1 MFWHSGTLA
10 LSPDARVPKCQKI
23 KKGGLDQYGPKHFEV
38 LTFDTTGL
46 ERVKL
51 INAYAIL
58 MSITTVKVIR

>member
-1 MFWHSGTLA
+1 
-10 LSPDARVPKCQKI
+10 VPKCQKI